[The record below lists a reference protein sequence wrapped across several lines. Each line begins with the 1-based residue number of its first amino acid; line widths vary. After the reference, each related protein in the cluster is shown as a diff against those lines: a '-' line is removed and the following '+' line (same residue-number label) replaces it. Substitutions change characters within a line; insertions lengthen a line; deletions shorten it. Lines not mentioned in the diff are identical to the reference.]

1 VLCRAPAGFRTLR
14 IENWPR
20 STTLTVFPCLPI
32 STYIIAHPPE
42 VRKDR
47 KTWDIDN
54 AGHGNLAASIPEV
67 EKEIRRLRLA
77 FHPFQLGTMNRG
89 GKNLA
94 MLELLPVAARGEDDL
109 GHGFQI
115 GTSFS
120 EDWRGVRI
128 S

>member
-1 VLCRAPAGFRTLR
+1 M
-14 IENWPR
+14 N
-20 STTLTVFPCLPI
+20 
-32 STYIIAHPPE
+32 
-42 VRKDR
+42 D
-47 KTWDIDN
+47 

-77 FHPFQLGTMNRG
+77 FHPFQLGTMNRA

-94 MLELLPVAARGEDDL
+94 MLELLPVAAWGEDDL
-109 GHGFQI
+109 GHGLQI

-120 EDWRGVRI
+120 EDWRGVGI